1 MLGSRVSNG
10 VFRLR
15 LPRSPFLLRAMDLF
29 SSSFLP
35 SVWTSGGAEVL
46 TRAMRERCGVEEGE
60 VRPLTGE
67 DEKKGFSKKKT
78 KYSTR
83 IKNASSR
90 IFVWLYGEKNCV
102 LK

>member
-1 MLGSRVSNG
+1 MHYFLGHRVLGSRVSNG

-15 LPRSPFLLRAMDLF
+15 LPRSAFLLRAMDLF

-67 DEKKGFSKKKT
+67 ERNGFSKKDQIQ
-78 KYSTR
+78 

-90 IFVWLYGEKNCV
+90 IFVSFV
-102 LK
+102 